1 MHSKKILVL
10 GQGLLGTEITKQTN
24 WSYLSRKDHKFNIC
38 NFENFKKTMLN
49 YDTIVNC
56 IANTNTYSESKEEH
70 WSVNYKAVYDL
81 CLFCKDNNIK
91 LVHISSDFVYANN
104 SIVEPSELQPPIP
117 SENWYS
123 VTKLLADC
131 VIELVCDNYLIL
143 RCTHKNFPFPYN
155 EAFVDRIG
163 NFDYTNVIADIII
176 KMIEKNA
183 QGLFNIGT
191 EKKSIYELAVQSNKN
206 VKKVCSPNNVPKDTS
221 MDLTKMKELLSS

>member
-24 WSYLSRKDHKFNIC
+24 WNYLSRKDHKFDIC

-70 WSVNYKAVYDL
+70 WNVNYKAVYDL

-143 RCTHKNFPFPYN
+143 RCTHKNFPFP
-155 EAFVDRIG
+155 
-163 NFDYTNVIADIII
+163 
-176 KMIEKNA
+176 
-183 QGLFNIGT
+183 
-191 EKKSIYELAVQSNKN
+191 
-206 VKKVCSPNNVPKDTS
+206 
-221 MDLTKMKELLSS
+221 